1 MSADLF
7 KGILSEHETLHGLG
21 VSVTAYYASLTFK
34 LKKNCPLK
42 SDKLLIFIYKILF
55 NNYLILIL
63 LNVIKLHVAQTCK

>member
-21 VSVTAYYASLTFK
+21 VSVTAYYAGLTFK

-42 SDKLLIFIYKILF
+42 SDKLLNKYLFIKYCSI
-55 NNYLILIL
+55 II
-63 LNVIKLHVAQTCK
+63 